1 VCHNAFAGYGLRSSG
16 QSSFVTALPPV
27 QPGPRPANRNLTAAI
42 WALLVAGLIV
52 VIAAGV
58 REIWLSAERHE
69 FRVLPVLGQISDFH
83 LTERDGQKRSL
94 ADLQGEVWLADFFFS
109 TCPGPCPILSSRM
122 AELAQAVKRTKG
134 KVRIVSITVDP
145 ATDTPERLRAY
156 AQQYGAGANWWF
168 LTGPLSEIYRLAREG
183 FKLVVEEN
191 PSASVPQSGKMLHS
205 TKVAL
210 VDGRG
215 QVRAYYNGTEAD
227 LLARVL
233 PDVGDLLRES
243 EEKK

>member
-1 VCHNAFAGYGLRSSG
+1 
-16 QSSFVTALPPV
+16 VTALPPV

-58 REIWLSAERHE
+58 REIWLSAERQE
-69 FRVLPVLGQISDFH
+69 FRILPVLGQISDFH
-83 LTERDGQKRSL
+83 LTERNGQNRSL
-94 ADLQGEVWLADFFFS
+94 ADLQGEIWLADFFFS

-156 AQQYGAGANWWF
+156 AQQYGAGSNWWF

-191 PSASVPQSGKMLHS
+191 PPASVLQSGKMLHS

-243 EEKK
+243 EQKK